1 MDITEIVERLVN
13 LNTDHHLR
21 MRADHES
28 RASSGDVSV
37 SSADQRSR
45 DRIVFAMLGAAKRFR
60 VKHEAPKLLELG
72 AGYAGDRGY
81 LITELG
87 CSYTG
92 VEVVPH
98 VAAASEGLGV
108 LNMAIEQAP
117 ESWNGQFDWVY
128 SRHVMEHVPD
138 VDVAIS
144 TIARVLSPHG
154 VVGVVTPH
162 YFPDPEPAHVTQL
175 RLHEWCDAYRRHGLI
190 PVYAVQEH
198 HACDEAHLVLMR
210 REFLEELASKCSDA
224 AEDGVRR
231 SIEAVLRG

>member
-1 MDITEIVERLVN
+1 MEIAEIVERLVT

-21 MRADHES
+21 MRADHNQ
-28 RASSGDVSV
+28 RAASGNASV
-37 SSADQRSR
+37 NSADQRSR
-45 DRIVFAMLGAAKRFR
+45 DRIVLAMRGAAERFGVKR
-60 VKHEAPKLLELG
+60 ESSKLLELG

-81 LITELG
+81 LISELG

-138 VDVAIS
+138 VAVAIS

-175 RLHEWCDAYRRHGLI
+175 RLHEWCDAYRKHGLVA
-190 PVYAVQEH
+190 VYAVQEH

-210 REFLEELASKCSDA
+210 REFLEHLASSCSDTIEDAVCA
-224 AEDGVRR
+224 A
-231 SIEAVLRG
+231 IESVLRG